1 MPGTIAAGAQE
12 LEDTDSENPKN
23 SAWSETE
30 VSAVV
35 ESYFRMLAAERE
47 GRPYNKSANRRQLME
62 TVRRSDGS
70 IERKL
75 QNISAVLDMLGVQWI
90 NGYKPL
96 AHFQDAL
103 VGAVERILSQ
113 ESRFL
118 EAGSADV
125 SLSGDQDS
133 ILVPQPSPVERDHTL
148 TPVLRRLVGKFD
160 PAERDARNRD
170 LGKAGEKFV
179 VEFERHR
186 LKQAGRDDLADR
198 IRWVSELDGDGYGFD
213 VRSFQPDGKERLL
226 EIKTTC
232 GHERTAFWLTKRE
245 VDVASEKS
253 DIYRIRRV
261 FHFRNQAR
269 MFEIAPPLHEGLS
282 MIASTFLAAPR

>member
-1 MPGTIAAGAQE
+1 M
-12 LEDTDSENPKN
+12 
-23 SAWSETE
+23 
-30 VSAVV
+30 V
-35 ESYFRMLAAERE
+35 ESYFRMLALERE

-103 VGAVERILSQ
+103 VGAVERILSR
-113 ESRFL
+113 ELRFL
-118 EAGSADV
+118 EAGSEDV
-125 SLSGDQDS
+125 LLARDQDS
-133 ILVPQPSPVERDHTL
+133 ILVPPPPPVERDHAL
-148 TPVLRRLVGKFD
+148 TPVLQRLVGKFD

-179 VEFERHR
+179 VEFERQR

-198 IRWVSELDGDGYGFD
+198 IRWVSELDGDGYGYD
-213 VRSFQPDGKERLL
+213 VRSFEPDGKERLL

-245 VDVASEKS
+245 VDVASDKS

-261 FHFRNQAR
+261 FHFRNSAR
-269 MFEIAPPLHEGLS
+269 MFEIAPPLHDELS
-282 MIASTFLAAPR
+282 LTTSTFLATPR